1 MEGIEADIY
10 LVIQS
15 VCGATLGLEV
25 DGPEGSTDEVD
36 LGQAIVAH
44 VEISGETPAR
54 LLLECSEAMAKSAAS
69 ALFVLD
75 SEELTP
81 RDLQDAVSEL
91 INIIGGN
98 VRALV
103 STGSQLGIPQPATD
117 LEAAGERSKAEHE
130 IVLSCD
136 GMPFRFSATALNGG
150 ESSVAADDQTG

>member
-1 MEGIEADIY
+1 MEGIEADIF

-25 DGPEGSTDEVD
+25 DGPDGSTAGTE
-36 LGQAIVAH
+36 LGKAIGAL
-44 VEISGETPAR
+44 VEISGDAPAS
-54 LLLECSEAMAKSAAS
+54 LLLECSEDMAKAAAS
-69 ALFVLD
+69 ALFVKEPED
-75 SEELTP
+75 LTP

-91 INIIGGN
+91 VNIIAGN

-117 LEAAGERSKAEHE
+117 IEENGQRSEPEHE

-136 GMPFRFSATALNGG
+136 GMPFRFSATALDH
-150 ESSVAADDQTG
+150 E